1 MKNSETT
8 EATAIT
14 SNLYEEVTNKIISL
28 IEQGVAPWRRTW
40 STYGLARNYGT
51 KHIYTGINLL
61 LMNNTLHPIPYFMTF
76 KQVKE
81 YEGQIRKG
89 AKAEKVIYF
98 DVYYKDGNDTSLDKE
113 EALRRRNNGEEIQ
126 ILKFIK
132 YYHVFN
138 IEDIEGIEFEIPEI
152 ELRHNE
158 KIALCERIIE
168 EMPKRPELRQINAN
182 KACYAPELD
191 FVNIPSIEQFESA
204 EYYYAT
210 FFHEL
215 IHSTGHSSRLAREE
229 VMNPNTFGSKPY
241 SKEELVAEMG
251 ASFLCSSVQIDY
263 DHVVENNAAYL
274 AGWLKVL
281 KEDSKFIFK
290 VASEAQKAADYI
302 LNRRQ
307 INGE

>member
-1 MKNSETT
+1 MTNSAKT

-14 SNLYEEVTNKIISL
+14 PNLYEEVTNKIIAL
-28 IEQGVAPWRRTW
+28 IEHGIAPWRRTW

-81 YEGQIRKG
+81 YDGQVRKG

-113 EALRRRNNGEEIQ
+113 EALRRRKNGEDIQ

-138 IEDIEGIEFEIPEI
+138 IEDIEGIEFQIPEI
-152 ELRHNE
+152 ELRPNE

-168 EMPKRPELRQINAN
+168 DMPNRPELRQINAN
-182 KACYAPELD
+182 RACYAQELD
-191 FVNIPSIEQFESA
+191 FVNMSAIEQFESP

-210 FFHEL
+210 FLHDL
-215 IHSTGHSSRLAREE
+215 VHSTVHASRLAREE
-229 VMNPNTFGSKPY
+229 VMNPQKFGSISY
-241 SKEELVAEMG
+241 SKEELFAEIG
-251 ASFLCSSVQIDY
+251 VSFICSSVQIDY
-263 DHVVENNAAYL
+263 DNIVENNAAYL
-274 AGWLKVL
+274 DGWLKVL
-281 KEDSKFIFK
+281 KQIVSSFLKYLLMLRKQLTIF
-290 VASEAQKAADYI
+290 
-302 LNRRQ
+302 
-307 INGE
+307 